1 MESPDPRDEALLAAI
16 ESEKLDGP
24 LADDP
29 EVIELF
35 AAYQKLESLF
45 AMLRQAEGPFG
56 EAEKCD
62 SFYSRSHRTKQRRL
76 GTTHFS
82 PRGE

>member
-1 MESPDPRDEALLAAI
+1 MEPIDPRDEALLAAI
-16 ESEKLDGP
+16 ESGTLDGP

-45 AMLRQAEGPFG
+45 AMLRQAKGPFG

-62 SFYSRSHRTKQRRL
+62 PFNSRSHWTKQTRP
-76 GTTHFS
+76 GTTRFGR
-82 PRGE
+82 RGE

>member
-1 MESPDPRDEALLAAI
+1 MEPLNPRDEALLAAI
-16 ESEKLDGP
+16 ESGTLDGP

-45 AMLRQAEGPFG
+45 AMLRQAEGLSG
-56 EAEKCD
+56 EA
-62 SFYSRSHRTKQRRL
+62 TL
-76 GTTHFS
+76 PS
-82 PRGE
+82 PRELGS